1 MATIQDYLNKIK
13 TAIYGKDVRQ
23 AIHDAIFKCYEDGK
37 AGSIDLVAR
46 ENINTLTNQVAAMD
60 PENNLQKTG
69 GTMTGDIAMNG
80 NKITGLADP
89 IADEDAVN
97 LLFMNTAIADFVHSF
112 GLGTIPAVASDLNT
126 KAETGWWV
134 VGETTENKPSYI
146 TWGVV
151 QVIAITSA
159 QVIQIVTSATSV
171 RPNLRCRRVTTDY
184 PNSWGEWEWENPPML
199 INDEYRTVERFNG
212 IPVFA
217 QRKSL
222 LIRNVPT
229 SSGEV
234 LTSTISTDISR
245 IIRICG
251 TINDILPYPY
261 YNPVV
266 GSYVGLN
273 TKISGKQFLRFA
285 YSFKSDPTF
294 VSESDPSQCEAT
306 CDVIVYYTKPS

>member
-46 ENINTLTNQVAAMD
+46 ENINTLTNQVAAMN

-89 IADEDAVN
+89 IADGDAVN

-134 VGETTENKPSYI
+134 VGEATKNKPSGI
-146 TWGVV
+146 TLGVV
-151 QVIAITSA
+151 QVIARTSA
-159 QVIQIVTSATSV
+159 QVLQIVTSTTG
-171 RPNLRCRRVTTDY
+171 LICRRVTTDY
-184 PNSWGEWEWENPPML
+184 PNNWGEWEWENPST
-199 INDEYRTVERFNG
+199 IAGNIEYRTTEKFDG
-212 IPVFA
+212 KPVYV
-217 QRKSL
+217 KSL
-222 LIRNVPT
+222 MTRGNVVSGYQLSSSLCNDFNKLVSIQGYYKFVNNSKIYPITNASNFVELYIMVDPPT
-229 SSGEV
+229 GSASIS
-234 LTSTISTDISR
+234 LNWKTTDTIETYIMVKFTKTTD
-245 IIRICG
+245 
-251 TINDILPYPY
+251 
-261 YNPVV
+261 
-266 GSYVGLN
+266 
-273 TKISGKQFLRFA
+273 
-285 YSFKSDPTF
+285 
-294 VSESDPSQCEAT
+294 
-306 CDVIVYYTKPS
+306 

>member
-1 MATIQDYLNKIK
+1 MSTIQDYLNKIK

-89 IADEDAVN
+89 IADGDAVN
-97 LLFMNTAIADFVHSF
+97 LLFMNTAIADFVHSL

-126 KAETGWWV
+126 KAKTGWWV
-134 VGETTENKPSYI
+134 VGEATENKPSNI
-146 TWGVV
+146 TLGVV
-151 QVIAITSA
+151 QVIARTSA
-159 QVIQIVTSATSV
+159 QVLQIVTSTTG
-171 RPNLRCRRVTTDY
+171 LRCRRVTTDY

-199 INDEYRTVERFNG
+199 RDKEYRTVERFDG
-212 IPVFA
+212 VPVFA
-217 QRKSL
+217 QKLL
-222 LIRNVPT
+222 LIIEGAST
-229 SSGEV
+229 SGGEV
-234 LTSTISTDISR
+234 TTKMADNISKF
-245 IIRICG
+245 IRICG
-251 TINDILPYPY
+251 SINGIFTYPY
-261 YNPVV
+261 YNIVR

-273 TKISGKQFLRFA
+273 TENDRNWLRFS
-285 YSFKSDPTF
+285 YSIKSDPKL
-294 VSESDPSQCEAT
+294 VSESDPSHFKVV
-306 CDVIVYYTKPS
+306 CDIIVYYTKTS